1 MNKRINRGTFWIIFA
16 LIAIITYV
24 SIFGVSVGSFK
35 IPSAADMRFGI
46 DIRGGVEATYFPK
59 DYEGVPS
66 ADELD
71 AAKAIIEERCDAQNI
86 LDREITVNRENGS
99 ILVRFPWKSD
109 EAEFN
114 PEKAIA
120 ELGETALLTFRD
132 PQGNVLLEG
141 KNVKTAMAQYDRQT
155 GQQVV
160 ALEFDSE
167 GAKLFEQATEKL
179 IGSSMAIYMDDIM
192 ISNPMVEE
200 KIPGGQAIINGMA
213 NAEEATDLARKIN
226 SGSLPFSLES
236 KNYNA
241 ISPIM
246 GTGALDV
253 MISAA
258 ITAFIL
264 ICLFMIIKYRLPG
277 FVAVFA
283 LTLQLACQLLALSV
297 PQFTL
302 TLPGIAAVILSIGMG
317 VDANI
322 ITAERIHEEI
332 ADGKSVRAAINSG
345 FHKAFSSVFDGNIT
359 VIIVAVILMIF
370 GSGTMLSFGY
380 SLLTGVILNFLC
392 GVLTSK
398 LMIKSL
404 SCYDKL
410 RKPNLYGNVKKTEK
424 VVKFYQNRV
433 KCYVVSLAIFALG
446 IVCIFTNGINFDI
459 QFKGGAIIN
468 YKYTQEIDTNK
479 AATVAED
486 TLGRKCDVQT
496 KSDLTSDS
504 RKLVLNLAG
513 KEGLASADQDKL
525 TNALKE
531 AFPENNMKL
540 SDVSVVE
547 PFIGKDFAIDS
558 TKAIIF
564 SAILIILYV
573 WFSFR
578 KVSGLSAGVTG
589 LIALLH
595 DVLIVFFAFVV
606 FNIPINDSFI
616 AAALT
621 ILGFSINDT
630 IVIYDR
636 IRENKLLY
644 GNKMPIEE
652 IVNKSISQS
661 FTRSLNTNIC
671 TLLSIVVVYI
681 FACIQDIQS
690 IKSFALPMIFGI
702 ISGCYST
709 ICIAGPIWASWQK
722 YKKKKSGEKSAQKNC
737 IDSELSGGYR
747 MCKHDE

>member
-1 MNKRINRGTFWIIFA
+1 MWKKINRVTVWVVAILIGLVTYTA
-16 LIAIITYV
+16 LFGI
-24 SIFGVSVGSFK
+24 SIGSVR
-35 IPSAADMRFGI
+35 IPGAGEMRFGI

-59 DYEGVPS
+59 DYDGTPS
-66 ADELD
+66 AAELD
-71 AAKAIIEERCDAQNI
+71 SAKHIIEERCDAQNI
-86 LDREITVNRENGS
+86 LDREITVNRDNGS
-99 ILVRFPWKSD
+99 ILLRFPWKSD

-132 PQGNVLLEG
+132 PEGTVLLEG
-141 KNVKTAMAQYDRQT
+141 KNVKNASPRLDPQT
-155 GQQVV
+155 GQAIV
-160 ALEFDSE
+160 ALEFDGE
-167 GAKLFEQATEKL
+167 GAKLFEQATEAL
-179 IGSSMAIYMDDIM
+179 IGSSMAIYMDEIL
-192 ISNPMVEE
+192 ISNPRVHER
-200 KIPGGQAIINGMA
+200 IAGGQAVISGMSGI
-213 NAEEATDLARKIN
+213 EEAKALAAKIN

-253 MISAA
+253 MVYAGAA
-258 ITAFIL
+258 AFVI
-264 ICLFMIIKYRLPG
+264 ICLFMVIKYRLPG
-277 FVAVFA
+277 VVAVFA
-283 LTLQLACQLLALSV
+283 LTLQVACQLLALSV
-297 PQFTL
+297 PQLTL
-302 TLPGIAAVILSIGMG
+302 TLPGIAAVILSVGMG

-322 ITAERIHEEI
+322 ITAERIKEVI
-332 ADGKSVRAAINSG
+332 AEGKSVRAAIESG
-345 FHKAFSSVFDGNIT
+345 FQMAFSSVFDGNIT

-380 SLLTGVILNFLC
+380 SLMTGVVLNFLC
-392 GVLTSK
+392 GVVTSK
-398 LMIKSL
+398 LMMKSL
-404 SCYDKL
+404 GHYPKLCKPRYFDDGRQQDKIYPFYKN
-410 RKPNLYGNVKKTEK
+410 RK
-424 VVKFYQNRV
+424 KFFL
-433 KCYVVSLAIFALG
+433 VSLILFAIG
-446 IVCIFTNGINFDI
+446 VGCIFINGIDFDI

-468 YKYTQEIDTNK
+468 YTYTDEIDVSR
-479 AATVAED
+479 ALTVVEE
-486 TLGRKCDVQT
+486 TLDRQCDIQT
-496 KSDLTSDS
+496 KSDLISDS
-504 RKLVLNLAG
+504 TKLVLNLAG
-513 KEGLASADQDKL
+513 KEGLASADQEML
-525 TNALKE
+525 TEAMKT
-531 AFPENNMKL
+531 AFPDNNIAL

-558 TKAIIF
+558 IKAIVI

-589 LIALLH
+589 LIALFH
-595 DVLIVFFAFVV
+595 DVLIVFFAFIV
-606 FNIPINDSFI
+606 FQIPINDSFI

-644 GNKMPIEE
+644 GDKMPIET
-652 IVNKSISQS
+652 IVDKSISQS
-661 FTRSLNTNIC
+661 ITRSLNTNIC

-681 FACIQDIQS
+681 FAFVQDIPS

-709 ICIAGPIWASWQK
+709 ICIAGPIWAGWQK
-722 YKKKKSGEKSAQKNC
+722 RKEKKTAENSAQ
-737 IDSELSGGYR
+737 EP
-747 MCKHDE
+747 

>member
-1 MNKRINRGTFWIIFA
+1 MNKRINKGTFWIVSILIA
-16 LIAIITYV
+16 LITYMA
-24 SIFGVSVGSFK
+24 IFGVSIGSFN
-35 IPSAADMRFGI
+35 IPSASDMRFGI

-59 DYEGVPS
+59 DYKGVPS
-66 ADELD
+66 ATELD
-71 AAKAIIEERCDAQNI
+71 SAKLIMEERCDAQNI

-109 EAEFN
+109 ETEFN

-132 PQGNVLLEG
+132 QQGNILLEG
-141 KNVKTAMAQYDRQT
+141 KNVKNAMAQYDQQT

-160 ALEFDSE
+160 ALEFDNE
-167 GAKLFEQATEKL
+167 GAKLFEQATKKL
-179 IGSSMAIYMDDIM
+179 IGSSMAIYMDDMM
-192 ISNPMVEE
+192 ISNPRVEE
-200 KIPGGQAIINGMA
+200 KIAGGQAVITGMA
-213 NAEEATDLARKIN
+213 NAEEAGELASKIN

-253 MISAA
+253 MVYAGI
-258 ITAFIL
+258 IAFII

-277 FVAVFA
+277 VVAVFA
-283 LTLQLACQLLALSV
+283 LMLQVACQLLALSV

-322 ITAERIHEEI
+322 ITAERIREEI
-332 ADGKSVRAAINSG
+332 ADGKSVRAAIDSG

-359 VIIVAVILMIF
+359 VIIVAIILMIF
-370 GSGTMLSFGY
+370 GSDTMLSFGY

-398 LMIKSL
+398 LMMQSL
-404 SCYDKL
+404 SNYEKL
-410 RKPNLYGNVKKTEK
+410 RKPKFFGNGKKNEK
-424 VVKFYQNRV
+424 VLRFYQNRI
-433 KCYVVSLAIFALG
+433 KCYLVSLAIFLVG
-446 IVCIFTNGINFDI
+446 IVCIFTNGIDFDI

-468 YKYTQEIDTNK
+468 YTYTQEIDTNE
-479 AATVAED
+479 AMSVVEE
-486 TLGRKCDVQT
+486 TLGRQCDIQT

-504 RKLVLNLAG
+504 TKLVLNLAG
-513 KEGLASADQDKL
+513 KKGLASADQDKL

-531 AFPENNMKL
+531 AFPDNNIKL

-558 TKAIIF
+558 VKAIIF

-616 AAALT
+616 AAAIT

-681 FACIQDIQS
+681 FAYVQDIQS
-690 IKSFALPMIFGI
+690 IKSFALPMIFAI

-709 ICIAGPIWASWQK
+709 ICIAGPIWVSWQK
-722 YKKKKSGEKSAQKNC
+722 HKEKKAKGKVV
-737 IDSELSGGYR
+737 SES
-747 MCKHDE
+747 

>member
-1 MNKRINRGTFWIIFA
+1 MNKINKGTFWIVLILVA
-16 LIAIITYV
+16 LITYSALFGL
-24 SIFGVSVGSFK
+24 SIGKLKVPGAS
-35 IPSAADMRFGI
+35 DMRFGI

-59 DYEGVPS
+59 DYDGVPS
-66 ADELD
+66 SDELD
-71 AAKAIIEERCDAQNI
+71 AAKAVIEERCDNQNI

-109 EAEFN
+109 ESEFN
-114 PEKAIA
+114 PEKAVA
-120 ELGETALLTFRD
+120 ELGETALLTFKNPEGD
-132 PQGNVLLEG
+132 VLLEG
-141 KNVKTAMAQYDRQT
+141 KNVKKASAQYDNQT
-155 GQQVV
+155 NQHVV

-167 GAKLFEQATEKL
+167 GAKLFEQATENL
-179 IGSSMAIYMDDIM
+179 VGSNMAIYMDDM
-192 ISNPMVEE
+192 EISNPRVNE
-200 KIPGGQAIINGMA
+200 KISGGQAIITGMK
-213 NAEEATDLARKIN
+213 NAEEARALASKIN

-253 MISAA
+253 MVYAGIC
-258 ITAFIL
+258 AFIV
-264 ICLFMIIKYRLPG
+264 ICLFMVIKYRLPG

-283 LTLQLACQLLALSV
+283 LMLQVACQLLALSV

-322 ITAERIHEEI
+322 ITSERIREEI
-332 ADGKSVRAAINSG
+332 AEGKSVGAAIDAG

-392 GVLTSK
+392 GVVTSK

-404 SCYDKL
+404 SCYEKL
-410 RKPNLYGNVKKTEK
+410 RKPGLYGNGKKNEK
-424 VVKFYQNRV
+424 VFKFYQNRAV
-433 KCYVVSLAIFALG
+433 CYIVSLAIFLGG
-446 IVCIFTNGINFDI
+446 IVCIFVNGIEFDI

-468 YKYTQEIDTNK
+468 YTYTEQIDTNK
-479 AATVAED
+479 AVSVVEE
-486 TLGRKCDVQT
+486 TLNRRCDIQT
-496 KSDLTSDS
+496 KSDLTSETT
-504 RKLVLNLAG
+504 KLVLNLAG
-513 KEGLASADQDKL
+513 KEGLASSDQEKL
-525 TNALKE
+525 TTALKE
-531 AFPENNMKL
+531 TFPENDIKL
-540 SDVSVVE
+540 SDVSVVQ
-547 PFIGKDFAIDS
+547 PFIGKDFAVDS
-558 TKAIIF
+558 AKAIVL
-564 SAILIILYV
+564 SSILIILYV

-595 DVLIVFFAFVV
+595 DVLVVFFAFVV
-606 FNIPINDSFI
+606 FNIPINDSFV

-636 IRENKLLY
+636 IRENKFLY

-661 FTRSLNTNIC
+661 FTRSLNTNLC

-681 FACIQDIQS
+681 FACVQDIQS

-709 ICIAGPIWASWQK
+709 ICIAGPIWVSWQK
-722 YKKKKSGEKSAQKNC
+722 HKEKKRAAAKSN
-737 IDSELSGGYR
+737 
-747 MCKHDE
+747 

>member
-1 MNKRINRGTFWIIFA
+1 MNKRINKGTFWIVFVLIA
-16 LIAIITYV
+16 LITYTAIVGV
-24 SIFGVSVGSFK
+24 SIGSFN
-35 IPSAADMRFGI
+35 IPSAGDMRFGI

-59 DYEGVPS
+59 DYDGVPS
-66 ADELD
+66 AAELD
-71 AAKAIIEERCDAQNI
+71 SAKQIMEERCDAQNI

-99 ILVRFPWKSD
+99 ILVRFPWKAD
-109 EAEFN
+109 ESEFN

-132 PQGNVLLEG
+132 PQGNILLEG
-141 KNVKTAMAQYDRQT
+141 KNVKNAMAQTDPQT
-155 GQQVV
+155 GKQVV
-160 ALEFDSE
+160 ALEFDKE
-167 GAKLFEQATEKL
+167 GAKLFEQATEQL
-179 IGSSMAIYMDDIM
+179 IGSSMAIFMDDMM

-200 KIPGGQAIINGMA
+200 KIAGGQAIITGMA
-213 NAEEATDLARKIN
+213 NAEEAGELASKIN

-253 MISAA
+253 MVYAGIA
-258 ITAFIL
+258 AFIL
-264 ICLFMIIKYRLPG
+264 ICLFMVIKYRLPG
-277 FVAVFA
+277 FIAVFA
-283 LTLQLACQLLALSV
+283 LTLQVACQLLALSV

-322 ITAERIHEEI
+322 ITAERIKEEI
-332 ADGKSVRAAINSG
+332 ADGKSVRAAIDSG

-359 VIIVAVILMIF
+359 VIIVAIILMIF

-392 GVLTSK
+392 GVVTSK

-404 SCYDKL
+404 SNYEKL
-410 RKPNLYGNVKKTEK
+410 RKPGFYGNGKKTEK
-424 VVKFYQNRV
+424 VFKFYQNRI
-433 KCYVVSLAIFALG
+433 KCYLVSLAIFLVG
-446 IVCIFTNGINFDI
+446 VVCIFTNGVNFDI

-468 YKYTQEIDTNK
+468 YTYTQEIDTNK
-479 AATVAED
+479 AMSVVED
-486 TLGRKCDVQT
+486 TLGRQCDVQT
-496 KSDLTSDS
+496 KFDLTSDS
-504 RKLVLNLAG
+504 TKLVLNLAG

-531 AFPENNMKL
+531 AFPDNNLKL

-661 FTRSLNTNIC
+661 FTRSLNTNLC
-671 TLLSIVVVYI
+671 TLLSIIVVYI
-681 FACIQDIQS
+681 FAYVQDIQS

-709 ICIAGPIWASWQK
+709 ICIAGPIWVSWQK
-722 YKKKKSGEKSAQKNC
+722 HKEKKTKGKVVQGS
-737 IDSELSGGYR
+737 
-747 MCKHDE
+747 

>member
-1 MNKRINRGTFWIIFA
+1 
-16 LIAIITYV
+16 
-24 SIFGVSVGSFK
+24 
-35 IPSAADMRFGI
+35 
-46 DIRGGVEATYFPK
+46 
-59 DYEGVPS
+59 
-66 ADELD
+66 
-71 AAKAIIEERCDAQNI
+71 
-86 LDREITVNRENGS
+86 
-99 ILVRFPWKSD
+99 
-109 EAEFN
+109 
-114 PEKAIA
+114 
-120 ELGETALLTFRD
+120 
-132 PQGNVLLEG
+132 
-141 KNVKTAMAQYDRQT
+141 
-155 GQQVV
+155 
-160 ALEFDSE
+160 
-167 GAKLFEQATEKL
+167 
-179 IGSSMAIYMDDIM
+179 
-192 ISNPMVEE
+192 
-200 KIPGGQAIINGMA
+200 
-213 NAEEATDLARKIN
+213 
-226 SGSLPFSLES
+226 
-236 KNYNA
+236 
-241 ISPIM
+241 
-246 GTGALDV
+246 
-253 MISAA
+253 
-258 ITAFIL
+258 
-264 ICLFMIIKYRLPG
+264 
-277 FVAVFA
+277 
-283 LTLQLACQLLALSV
+283 
-297 PQFTL
+297 
-302 TLPGIAAVILSIGMG
+302 
-317 VDANI
+317 
-322 ITAERIHEEI
+322 
-332 ADGKSVRAAINSG
+332 
-345 FHKAFSSVFDGNIT
+345 
-359 VIIVAVILMIF
+359 MIF

-410 RKPNLYGNVKKTEK
+410 RKPNLYGNVKKAEK

-661 FTRSLNTNIC
+661 FTRSLNTNVC

-737 IDSELSGGYR
+737 IDSELDGGYR
-747 MCKHDE
+747 KCEHDE

>member
-1 MNKRINRGTFWIIFA
+1 MNKRINKGTFWIVSILIA
-16 LIAIITYV
+16 LIAYMA
-24 SIFGVSVGSFK
+24 IFGVSIGSFN
-35 IPSAADMRFGI
+35 IPSASDMRFGI

-59 DYEGVPS
+59 DYKGVPS
-66 ADELD
+66 ATELD
-71 AAKAIIEERCDAQNI
+71 SAKLIMEERCDAQNI

-109 EAEFN
+109 ETEFN

-132 PQGNVLLEG
+132 QQGNILLEG
-141 KNVKTAMAQYDRQT
+141 KNVKNAMAQYDQQT

-160 ALEFDSE
+160 ALEFDNE
-167 GAKLFEQATEKL
+167 GAKLFEQATKKL
-179 IGSSMAIYMDDIM
+179 IGSSMAIYMDDMM
-192 ISNPMVEE
+192 ISNPRVEE
-200 KIPGGQAIINGMA
+200 KIAGGQAVITGMA
-213 NAEEATDLARKIN
+213 NAEEAGELASKIN

-253 MISAA
+253 MVYAGI
-258 ITAFIL
+258 IAFII

-277 FVAVFA
+277 VVAVFA
-283 LTLQLACQLLALSV
+283 LMLQVTCQLLALSV

-322 ITAERIHEEI
+322 ITAERIREEI
-332 ADGKSVRAAINSG
+332 ADGKSVRAAIDSG

-359 VIIVAVILMIF
+359 VIIVAIILMIF

-398 LMIKSL
+398 LMMQSL
-404 SCYDKL
+404 SNYEKL
-410 RKPNLYGNVKKTEK
+410 RKPKFFGNGKKNEK
-424 VVKFYQNRV
+424 VLRFYQNRI
-433 KCYVVSLAIFALG
+433 KCYLVSLAIFLVG
-446 IVCIFTNGINFDI
+446 IVCIFTNGIDFDI

-468 YKYTQEIDTNK
+468 YTYTQEIDTNK
-479 AATVAED
+479 AMSVVEE
-486 TLGRKCDVQT
+486 TLGRQCDIQT

-504 RKLVLNLAG
+504 TKLVLNLAG
-513 KEGLASADQDKL
+513 KKGLASADQDKL

-531 AFPENNMKL
+531 AFPDNNIKL

-558 TKAIIF
+558 VKAIIF
-564 SAILIILYV
+564 SAILIIVYV

-661 FTRSLNTNIC
+661 FTRSLNTNLC

-681 FACIQDIQS
+681 FAYVQDIQS

-709 ICIAGPIWASWQK
+709 ICIAGPIWVSWQK
-722 YKKKKSGEKSAQKNC
+722 HKEKKAKRKVVPES
-737 IDSELSGGYR
+737 
-747 MCKHDE
+747 